1 MGWHA
6 FRSCNSKKDGTFY
19 RNDDW
24 GLDFLFLEPMSRK
37 GSQIMRIATVSCHIP
52 ADHSH
57 AARRLS
63 LPVATLQ
70 SEICICMSRIKQA
83 YECHFPLFF
92 LICFFSWLP
101 YHKVSGKQTDITLI
115 FFSPSKEIA
124 QTHSSICFNICH
136 YFHRDG
142 LVVRRWDV
150 YLLGFFEKIQPGPI
164 FLL

>member
-19 RNDDW
+19 RSEDW
-24 GLDFLFLEPMSRK
+24 RPDLLFLEPTSRK
-37 GSQIMRIATVSCHIP
+37 GSQIMRIATFSCHIP

-63 LPVATLQ
+63 LPMATLQ
-70 SEICICMSRIKQA
+70 SEICICVSRIKQA
-83 YECHFPLFF
+83 YECHFALFF
-92 LICFFSWLP
+92 WFVLFSWLP
-101 YHKVSGKQTDITLI
+101 YHKVSGKHADITLV
-115 FFSPSKEIA
+115 FFLPFKEIA
-124 QTHSSICFNICH
+124 QIHSSICFNICH

-142 LVVRRWDV
+142 LVVRIWDV
-150 YLLGFFEKIQPGPI
+150 YLLVFFEKVQPAPI